1 MSSSNV
7 TTPVDVAVSKID
19 STTANGSSAVSST
32 ATTISSSVTTLA
44 VADTSIRKGR
54 RSMDGRRSVDGKGDV
69 VNDLADGTK
78 ITEVDGYV
86 WDDQLKNVRI
96 MVADDS
102 FPILKMISM
111 VLKEHGALITLA
123 RDGQEAIN
131 HCESVVTAGG
141 NDFHLILTDIQM
153 PNMDGLA
160 LIQLVRS
167 MEKELG
173 LEPKIIIGISAFY
186 GDHLAKKTM
195 EAGMD
200 AFLPKPF
207 NYDTFMTVYHDI
219 VQRRKNVAI
228 QTNIV
233 GSNNEEIMAI
243 PGSKSV
249 QQPMV
254 TASGGGARIV
264 PQV

>member
-1 MSSSNV
+1 METRSISTSLPVVSVSDAINEHTIDKP
-7 TTPVDVAVSKID
+7 TTE
-19 STTANGSSAVSST
+19 ANEEAQ
-32 ATTISSSVTTLA
+32 
-44 VADTSIRKGR
+44 D
-54 RSMDGRRSVDGKGDV
+54 
-69 VNDLADGTK
+69 
-78 ITEVDGYV
+78 
-86 WDDQLKNVRI
+86 LKNVRI

-249 QQPMV
+249 QQQPVVLPSQVDGNTNENVLANAV
-254 TASGGGARIV
+254 TAAATTTAAAMGNKPEQPRTKSPTGSKIV
-264 PQV
+264 PQLFN